1 MNCDGLKDDFKLVD
15 KVDFFVQTNTGNWEK
30 DRKNIR
36 DEVIELFKS
45 EEAGTGR
52 KEKSVRVRYCVEK
65 TCNNEIVYLQRPTR
79 LNKGFDFT
87 VNVKKYKFKAPTEK
101 NPKRE
106 TTTPRHDSVYL
117 ELQAINKQNKKHSV
131 LMGEAIERIYNCEDP
146 SEILKDGKI
155 AQLKN
160 CYIGS
165 VEYETLLKTIKW
177 LFIEQDITYWS
188 FSGRAMFK
196 NDIDKNVRF

>member
-15 KVDFFVQTNTGNWEK
+15 KVNFFVQTNTGNWEK

-65 TCNNEIVYLQRPTR
+65 THNNEIVYLQRPAY

-87 VNVKKYKFKAPTEK
+87 VNVKKYKFEAPTKK
-101 NPKRE
+101 NPNRK

-117 ELQAINKQNKKHSV
+117 ELEAINGQNKKHSA
-131 LMGEAIERIYNCEDP
+131 LMSEAIERIYNCEDP
-146 SEILKDGKI
+146 SEILKDKKF
-155 AQLKN
+155 APLKN

-165 VEYETLLKTIKW
+165 VEYETLLKTVLP
-177 LFIEQDITYWS
+177 LF
-188 FSGRAMFK
+188 
-196 NDIDKNVRF
+196 